1 MKILQFRR
9 HDGDVSARGFRT
21 VARFAVEVVPGITIQ
36 DWQLVETPD
45 GNHLAYPPA
54 GANRRA
60 TTLIRPEIREKV
72 IEMAER
78 ALELTNDNRAA

>member
-1 MKILQFRR
+1 MQILQFRL

-21 VARFAVEVVPGITIQ
+21 VARFAVEIVPGVTGQ

-54 GANRRA
+54 GANRRP
-60 TTLIRPEIREKV
+60 TTLIRPEIRAR
-72 IEMAER
+72 IIDR
-78 ALELTNDNRAA
+78 AVELMNDRIAA

>member
-1 MKILQFRR
+1 MQILQFRH

-21 VARFAVEVVPGITIQ
+21 VARFAVEVAPGITIQ

-54 GANRRA
+54 GANRRP
-60 TTLIRPEIREKV
+60 TTLIRPEIRSV
-72 IEMAER
+72 IIDR
-78 ALELTNDNRAA
+78 AVELINAKHAA